1 MMRLLVESVRN
12 KLRMWRDLGS
22 QSNGREAASEKSPGR
37 RLSSPS
43 RWLCAV
49 TDVGRRRRN
58 NEDEY
63 FLSEDCR
70 LWIVADG
77 MGGHA
82 AGEIASSLTIQA
94 IAQSIAAPG
103 AGACDETHIHDR
115 LVNAFTVAQDW
126 VCGCSRREGN
136 CHGMGSTAIAGILD
150 GETLHICHV
159 GHVRAYHL
167 SEGRLRRITNDHSW
181 VWQELVIPGSL
192 TSDGARSHPKRR
204 LLTQAIG
211 ALRGIHPEMTRV
223 VLRAGDRVLLCS
235 DGLWEALADEEIG
248 AVMGSNGSVRH
259 LASSLVDRA
268 NAAGGNDNI
277 TAVVYEHENSAGR
290 SF

>member
-1 MMRLLVESVRN
+1 
-12 KLRMWRDLGS
+12 MWRHLGS
-22 QSNGREAASEKSPGR
+22 SRHKWEPAFEKSPGR
-37 RLSSPS
+37 KLSAPS

-49 TDVGRRRRN
+49 TDIGRRRRY

-63 FLSEDCR
+63 FLSADCR

-94 IAQSIAAPG
+94 IVKSIDPLMGDIAHDG
-103 AGACDETHIHDR
+103 ARIHDR
-115 LVNAFTVAQDW
+115 LMNAFSVAQEW
-126 VCGCSRREGN
+126 VSGCSRKEGSYQ
-136 CHGMGSTAIAGILD
+136 GMGCTAIAGIREGD
-150 GETLHICHV
+150 ALHLCHV
-159 GHVRAYHL
+159 GHVRGYHL

-181 VWQELVIPGSL
+181 VWQELVLPGSL
-192 TSDGARSHPKRR
+192 TSDQARSHPKRR

-211 ALRGIHPEMTRV
+211 ALRGISPEMTRV

-248 AVMGSNGSVRH
+248 AILGSNNSVRQ
-259 LASSLVDRA
+259 LASVLVDRA
-268 NAAGGNDNI
+268 NASGGNDNI
-277 TAVVYEHENSAGR
+277 TAVLYEHTN
-290 SF
+290 